1 MISVTNSLQDGI
13 SSEVDDA
20 VGRATERKNVDTVV
34 CRQFSWKCAMGAVEW
49 LAAIVLAGM
58 LARAFD
64 SPGATQFMLC
74 LLGLTTIG
82 CAWLILTSWAYR
94 RSRELRR

>member
-20 VGRATERKNVDTVV
+20 VGKATEVRNVDTVV

-49 LAAIVLAGM
+49 LAAIVLTGM
-58 LARAFD
+58 LAQAFD
-64 SPGATQFMLC
+64 SPGAAQFMLS
-74 LLGLTTIG
+74 LVGLTTVG
-82 CAWLILTSWAYR
+82 CAWLILTSWADR
-94 RSRELRR
+94 RSRESRS